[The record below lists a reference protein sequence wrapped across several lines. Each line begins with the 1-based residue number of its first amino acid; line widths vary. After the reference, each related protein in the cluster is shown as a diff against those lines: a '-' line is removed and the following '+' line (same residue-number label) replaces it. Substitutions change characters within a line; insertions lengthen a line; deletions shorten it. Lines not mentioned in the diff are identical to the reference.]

1 MRTIDDFV
9 GVLIRTIGLP
19 LIIGGAGLL
28 YILGSDDSLLVIT
41 GFAVIAAC
49 EVLRRLASS
58 IYRPCATEDWHS
70 RAGAAG
76 DCPFARIDVSASF
89 RSAPRSDIERLDLES
104 A

>member
-28 YILGSDDSLLVIT
+28 YILDSDDSLLVIT

-49 EVLRRLASS
+49 EVQRRLGSS
-58 IYRPCATEDWHS
+58 IYRPPPDS
-70 RAGAAG
+70 
-76 DCPFARIDVSASF
+76 
-89 RSAPRSDIERLDLES
+89 
-104 A
+104 